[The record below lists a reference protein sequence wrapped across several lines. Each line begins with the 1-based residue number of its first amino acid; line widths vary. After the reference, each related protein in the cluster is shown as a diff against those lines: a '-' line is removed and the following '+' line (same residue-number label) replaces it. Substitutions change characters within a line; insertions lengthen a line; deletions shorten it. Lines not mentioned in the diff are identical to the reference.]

1 MGKLR
6 TWRVTFTVVVDV
18 EAHDLDEAR
27 DRAWDAVLGDDADL
41 RDDGFIESVEDLGVT
56 CG

>member
-6 TWRVTFTVVVDV
+6 TWRVTFTVVMDV

-27 DRAWDAVLGDDADL
+27 DRAWDAILGDDADL
-41 RDDGFIESVEDLGVT
+41 RDNGFIESIEDLGVT
-56 CG
+56 CE